1 MEKIYKTEKE
11 GQIAFFDNYN
21 VPWQENDGVLV
32 ENCDGIY
39 KATKT
44 ASCSSPSFRSRE

>member
-21 VPWQENDGVLV
+21 VPWQERFG
-32 ENCDGIY
+32 GIY
-39 KATKT
+39 HMMFQMITLL
-44 ASCSSPSFRSRE
+44 SH